1 MGYGRAVVAAA
12 ALTAT
17 VLLLCAP
24 RLAAVHAEGSA
35 EDRAAFQPAQQQP
48 SAAPT
53 LKVYSRETILD
64 VLVTDDKGQPV
75 RGLTRSDF
83 TVEEDGHPQPISGF
97 YEYDKTSPPAPA
109 RALPPNTYTNDNA
122 LPANGPVQIFLF
134 DRLATPPAV
143 MQRAKQYIAVYFR
156 TMPAGTQVAL
166 FEFSPTK
173 HLALLQ
179 GFTSDGRLAAAA
191 VDKLDVEW
199 DPSVGIV
206 VGAPN
211 FVAGLHQIAAYV
223 AGIHGRKNLIWI
235 RPGSPVPIL
244 HDGGLSWG
252 IRNMTYVHALMD
264 LYDIFTREQIA
275 IYPLDPRGVHDFGRG
290 SNEQL
295 NALMK
300 QNVAD
305 ETGGA
310 TSNSNDY
317 QGTIANLVDDT
328 LHGYTLSFIPPR
340 AVEDGRYHPV
350 TIKLDRPGFHLNYR
364 PGYNDEQPNPPD
376 QALIHDM
383 IQGPMRLGAIPATQ
397 ILFDL
402 HVESASSA
410 TPLAKTAASSPAPP
424 RTKAAP
430 YNALFTFD
438 PTQIALTET
447 PDGIRTANIELDL
460 GAFDFYGTLVAARSQ
475 TFKISVTPA
484 QYAGFYRKPLN
495 LSLAIDLPH
504 GQLTLRAGVFDTAAN
519 KAGTLEIPVTVAKT
533 PAQHAAVG
541 GR

>member
-1 MGYGRAVVAAA
+1 MGYGRAVVVGAAFA
-12 ALTAT
+12 ATAF
-17 VLLLCAP
+17 VLCAP
-24 RLAAVHAEGSA
+24 QLAAVHAEGGA
-35 EDRAAFQPAQQQP
+35 EDRAAFQSAQQQP

-53 LKVYSRETILD
+53 LKVYSRETIVD

-83 TVEEDGHPQPISGF
+83 TVEEDGHPQPIHGF
-97 YEYDKTSPPAPA
+97 DEYDKEAPPAPA
-109 RALPPNTYTNDNA
+109 RTLPANTYTNDNA
-122 LPANGPVQIFLF
+122 LPASGPVQIFLF

-143 MQRAKQYIAVYFR
+143 MQRAKQYIADYFR

-173 HLALLQ
+173 HMALLQ

-206 VGAPN
+206 VGAPI

-252 IRNMTYVHALMD
+252 IRNMKYVHQMMD

-275 IYPLDPRGVHDFGRG
+275 IYPLDPRGVHGFGRG

-317 QGTIANLVDDT
+317 QGTIANLVEDI
-328 LHGYTLSFIPPR
+328 HEPKIPR
-340 AVEDGRYHPV
+340 RQWQFW
-350 TIKLDRPGFHLNYR
+350 K
-364 PGYNDEQPNPPD
+364 
-376 QALIHDM
+376 
-383 IQGPMRLGAIPATQ
+383 
-397 ILFDL
+397 
-402 HVESASSA
+402 
-410 TPLAKTAASSPAPP
+410 
-424 RTKAAP
+424 
-430 YNALFTFD
+430 
-438 PTQIALTET
+438 
-447 PDGIRTANIELDL
+447 
-460 GAFDFYGTLVAARSQ
+460 
-475 TFKISVTPA
+475 
-484 QYAGFYRKPLN
+484 
-495 LSLAIDLPH
+495 
-504 GQLTLRAGVFDTAAN
+504 
-519 KAGTLEIPVTVAKT
+519 
-533 PAQHAAVG
+533 
-541 GR
+541 

>member
-1 MGYGRAVVAAA
+1 
-12 ALTAT
+12 LAT
-17 VLLLCAP
+17 
-24 RLAAVHAEGSA
+24 RILAQTTVESNVPGAGFGQS
-35 EDRAAFQPAQQQP
+35 QPAL
-48 SAAPT
+48 PT
-53 LKVYSRETILD
+53 LHVYSRETIVD

-83 TVEEDGHPQPISGF
+83 TVEEEGHPQPISGF

-109 RALPPNTYTNDNA
+109 RTLPPNTYTNDNA

-143 MQRAKQYIAVYFR
+143 MQRAKQYIADYFR

-173 HLALLQ
+173 HMALLQ

-206 VGAPN
+206 VGAPI

-223 AGIHGRKNLIWI
+223 AGIYGRKNLIWI

-252 IRNMTYVHALMD
+252 IRNMKYVHQMMD

-275 IYPLDPRGVHDFGRG
+275 IYPLDPRGVHGFGRG

-317 QGTIANLVDDT
+317 QSTIANLVDDT

-340 AVEDGRYHPV
+340 PTEDGHYHLV
-350 TIKLDRPGFHLNYR
+350 TIKLDRPGLHLNYR
-364 PGYNDEQPNPPD
+364 PGYNDEQPKPPD
-376 QALIHDM
+376 AALIHDM
-383 IQGPMRLGAIPATQ
+383 LQGPMRLGAIPATQ
-397 ILFDL
+397 VLFDL
-402 HVESASSA
+402 HVQPGVASPPKPGLQPASS
-410 TPLAKTAASSPAPP
+410 SSPAPP
-424 RTKAAP
+424 HTKGVP

-447 PDGIRTANIELDL
+447 PDGVRAASIELDL

-475 TFKISVTPA
+475 TFKITVTPA
-484 QYAGFYRKPLN
+484 QYNSFFRTPLRF
-495 LSLAIDLPH
+495 SLPIDLPH
-504 GQLTLRAGVFDTAAN
+504 GQLTLRAGVFDTSAN
-519 KAGTLEIPVTVAKT
+519 KAGTLEIPLTVPKK
-533 PAQHAAVG
+533 
-541 GR
+541 